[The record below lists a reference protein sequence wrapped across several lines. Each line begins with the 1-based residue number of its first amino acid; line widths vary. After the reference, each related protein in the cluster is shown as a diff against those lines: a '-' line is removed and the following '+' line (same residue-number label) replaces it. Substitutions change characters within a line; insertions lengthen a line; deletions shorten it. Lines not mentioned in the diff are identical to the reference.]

1 MVDITGNLMGFINH
15 IPNIFPP
22 DIHHFS
28 QGFAIFP
35 RTWKRGLMA
44 WQGLHQGAV
53 KSRTKAQDSCG
64 KGGKMGFLYHWI
76 EILWDVTLNLLW
88 DLGKA
93 YLHICISTYY
103 MYIYIIYIYINTS
116 VNSRGTYL
124 YIIWFE
130 SIGNFGRRGH
140 FIVKKIRHP
149 MNTPWMNYRML
160 RFY

>member
-64 KGGKMGFLYHWI
+64 KGGKMGFLYH
-76 EILWDVTLNLLW
+76 
-88 DLGKA
+88 
-93 YLHICISTYY
+93 
-103 MYIYIIYIYINTS
+103 
-116 VNSRGTYL
+116 
-124 YIIWFE
+124 
-130 SIGNFGRRGH
+130 
-140 FIVKKIRHP
+140 
-149 MNTPWMNYRML
+149 
-160 RFY
+160 